1 MWNYIERCVQKS
13 SCIEF
18 WKITT
23 IIFPLSFQ
31 SLKGRCLISGVILYL
46 ENLDEQ
52 NKRNVWRILCHMTK
66 NFLVRKD
73 SKVLKYCLKM
83 CQCVCVCV
91 CACAC
96 MHMCAQQRETC
107 YTLLSTYYP
116 SHASSMCAPAHTHAR
131 TRAHTHTHTRG
142 LKFFIF
148 LWTAIIWNIL
158 SLPLPFRARSLH

>member
-31 SLKGRCLISGVILYL
+31 SLKGSCLISGVILYL

-73 SKVLKYCLKM
+73 SKVLKNCLKM
-83 CQCVCVCV
+83 CQCLTCLCVCVCV
-91 CACAC
+91 CVCVRARVC
-96 MHMCAQQRETC
+96 MHMCVQQRETC
-107 YTLLSTYYP
+107 YTLLSTHYP
-116 SHASSMCAPAHTHAR
+116 SHASSMCAPARAR
-131 TRAHTHTHTRG
+131 ACTHTHTHTHEV
-142 LKFFIF
+142 LNFLYFFE
-148 LWTAIIWNIL
+148 LQ
-158 SLPLPFRARSLH
+158 